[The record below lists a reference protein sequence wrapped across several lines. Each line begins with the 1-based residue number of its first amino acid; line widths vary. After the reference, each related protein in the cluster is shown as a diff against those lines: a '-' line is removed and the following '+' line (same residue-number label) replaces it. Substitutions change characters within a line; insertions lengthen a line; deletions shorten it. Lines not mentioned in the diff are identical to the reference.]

1 LHNCDEFDPS
11 WQEAVDLQPENL
23 KKIRNGG
30 AVRIIAQNDEKF
42 PKMSFVDGQ

>member
-11 WQEAVDLQPENL
+11 WQEAVDLQPENS
-23 KKIRNGG
+23 KIRNAG

-42 PKMSFVDGQ
+42 TKMSFADGR